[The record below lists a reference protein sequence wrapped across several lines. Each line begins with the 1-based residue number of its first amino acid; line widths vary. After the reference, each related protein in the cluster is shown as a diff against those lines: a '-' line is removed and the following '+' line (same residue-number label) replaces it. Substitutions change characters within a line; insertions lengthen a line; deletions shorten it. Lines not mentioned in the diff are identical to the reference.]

1 MNKNCIINL
10 FDGNDKML
18 NENLSRNKIALM
30 IEFDNKMRIDILKSI
45 NNKCQKVTYPY
56 LE

>member
-30 IEFDNKMRIDILKSI
+30 IEFDNKMRIDVMKSI
-45 NNKCQKVTYPY
+45 DNKYQKATYPY